1 MLKMG
6 EQIGK
11 HTRET
16 DPIKKI
22 QVGILENAEIL
33 EKCWDVSYWK
43 EKYIRWAQQI
53 WPDQRKSMS
62 F

>member
-11 HTRET
+11 HTREI

-22 QVGILENAEIL
+22 QKGILEKAQIL
-33 EKCWDVSYWK
+33 EKC
-43 EKYIRWAQQI
+43 
-53 WPDQRKSMS
+53 
-62 F
+62 

>member
-11 HTRET
+11 HTREI

-22 QVGILENAEIL
+22 QMGILEKAQIL
-33 EKCWDVSYWK
+33 EKCWEVSYWK
-43 EKYIRWAQQI
+43 EKFIRRVQQI
-53 WPDQRKSMS
+53 WPDQRKSVS